1 MLPLQIHP
9 VGPVGGTVLLPA
21 VSSWFGT
28 SSSSI
33 GSKPAGKGSSS
44 SSSKPQ
50 MQTAS
55 VDVTPLFQGK
65 KHGPNIWKKPGE
77 NFQLSSFVI
86 LEAAITR
93 KKSVNFTGDMAW
105 TCLKERKPG
114 ARFHNLKHR
123 HGFVVSYVYSI
134 VMLYQQMAQKK
145 IHKAHWIYVTE
156 KPRKPTTDSVTLR
169 PAWFQTSAANS
180 SSTFP

>member
-1 MLPLQIHP
+1 MTKLTFRFRIFVSQRLSHAGLAASLEQNFLSACISLVPHWLLHASSASSFSVSCCSSHNRCWIAVNCSNASSPNPP

-65 KHGPNIWKKPGE
+65 KHGPNI
-77 NFQLSSFVI
+77 
-86 LEAAITR
+86 
-93 KKSVNFTGDMAW
+93 
-105 TCLKERKPG
+105 
-114 ARFHNLKHR
+114 
-123 HGFVVSYVYSI
+123 
-134 VMLYQQMAQKK
+134 
-145 IHKAHWIYVTE
+145 
-156 KPRKPTTDSVTLR
+156 
-169 PAWFQTSAANS
+169 
-180 SSTFP
+180 

>member
-1 MLPLQIHP
+1 
-9 VGPVGGTVLLPA
+9 
-21 VSSWFGT
+21 
-28 SSSSI
+28 
-33 GSKPAGKGSSS
+33 
-44 SSSKPQ
+44 

-105 TCLKERKPG
+105 TCLKDESLEQD
-114 ARFHNLKHR
+114 F
-123 HGFVVSYVYSI
+123 I
-134 VMLYQQMAQKK
+134 
-145 IHKAHWIYVTE
+145 
-156 KPRKPTTDSVTLR
+156 TLNT
-169 PAWFQTSAANS
+169 AMDLLSHMFTL
-180 SSTFP
+180 